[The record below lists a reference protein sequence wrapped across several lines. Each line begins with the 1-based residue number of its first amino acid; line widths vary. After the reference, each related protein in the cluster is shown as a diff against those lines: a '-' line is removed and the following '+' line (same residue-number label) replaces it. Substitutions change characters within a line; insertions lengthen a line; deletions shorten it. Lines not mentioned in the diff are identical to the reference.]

1 MAETIFTIPVNEAF
15 DAAPYHTPAECPFC
29 LMKKALNNNE
39 VERILGAAMME
50 PDVRIETNKLGFCQ
64 NHLNEMAS
72 KDKKLPFA
80 LILESHIAEKKKE
93 IFGGSKLFDSSGS
106 KQEKKLTSLRESC
119 YVCSRIEDSFE
130 KMISNMLWLWDT
142 DDEFKKKFSNQ
153 KYFCLPHYEMIL
165 KAGRNE
171 LNKKK
176 FPEFYKQAEEIE
188 KKYIEELGNDVSW
201 FCKKFDYRYDSE
213 PWYNA
218 KDSVSRSV
226 TFLSGGINDKTKDFK
241 I

>member
-1 MAETIFTIPVNEAF
+1 MAETIYTIPVNESF
-15 DAAPYHTPAECPFC
+15 SAAPEHNPAECPFC

-39 VERILGAAMME
+39 IERILGAAMME
-50 PDVRIETNKLGFCQ
+50 PDVRIETNKLGFCK

-80 LILESHIAEKKKE
+80 LILESHLAEKKKE
-93 IFGGSKLFDSSGS
+93 IFDSSKLFDSQGN
-106 KQEKKLTSLRESC
+106 KQEKKLSSLRESC
-119 YVCSRIEDSFE
+119 YVCTRIEYSFS
-130 KMISNMLWLWDT
+130 KMVSNMFWLWET
-142 DDEFKKKFSNQ
+142 DDEFKVKFQNQ
-153 KYFCLPHYEMIL
+153 KYFCLPHYEMII
-165 KAGRNE
+165 KSGRE
-171 LNKKK
+171 QLNKKS
-176 FPEFYKQAEEIE
+176 FSEFYKQAETIE

-226 TFLSGGINDKTKDFK
+226 TFLSGGINDKSKDFK

>member
-39 VERILGAAMME
+39 IERILGAAMME

-93 IFGGSKLFDSSGS
+93 IFGGSKLFDSAGN
-106 KQEKKLTSLRESC
+106 KQEKKLSSLRKSC
-119 YVCSRIEDSFE
+119 YVCSRIEDSFS
-130 KMISNMLWLWDT
+130 KMVSNMLWLWDT
-142 DDEFKKKFSNQ
+142 DDEFKKKFNNQ
-153 KYFCLPHYEMIL
+153 KYFCLPHYEMII
-165 KAGRNE
+165 KVGRDQ

-176 FPEFYKQAEEIE
+176 FPDFYKQAEEIE